1 MLAPRGQLLLAIGL
15 LLVAA
20 GMAVPLAGLTAAGVL
35 VLAGL
40 LLEVTR
46 LRAQLRPGQPP
57 LGLQA
62 SLQVLRAVDEDGS
75 GRSHRLGRAVP
86 LALRL
91 QLPAAAAGAELAP
104 AAWWTSHGLA
114 LSGAALRSLRLEA
127 NTEQTFYATGE
138 QAAVHRLYGVRGWLT
153 DRLGLVRADVF
164 VPAPCELAVLPR
176 ERSVDLRKLA
186 ETRRMSPRS
195 TGSQRPDRVPGTGDD
210 LREIREHQPGD
221 PFKHIAWKAS
231 ATRGRLMARS
241 FEREQTRSLYLVVE
255 TGATLRDGRPGHGA
269 LDQALDLVHSLAAAA
284 AKTRDPFGLCLVDG
298 RQMDQRPV
306 QEGVAA
312 LHVADRALLELRR
325 AVAEEL
331 APLDD
336 DALVQR
342 VADYLRAV
350 ERVPLPAW
358 PARLDEQQRLR
369 QRVVMAALARL
380 PERERRPDLR
390 GPDPSS
396 RQDMAILR
404 RFCRAVDLALP
415 YRGPLSAAE
424 RTEGLVA
431 GVRAA
436 MAARKGPF
444 FVVVVSDFRRMS
456 GAMQPLLSACAAARQ
471 AGHRVVVVALRE
483 SDETDVLDVVRQLD
497 DVDTARGLARAD
509 QAARQSLLDELAVGC
524 RKVGA
529 GFLAD
534 PDPQELAMLWRAG

>member
-20 GMAVPLAGLTAAGVL
+20 GVVLPLAGLTTAGVL
-35 VLAGL
+35 LLAGL
-40 LLEVTR
+40 LLELGR
-46 LRAQLRPGQPP
+46 LRAQLQPGQPP
-57 LGLQA
+57 LGVQA
-62 SLQVLRAVDEDGS
+62 SLEVLRAADEDGS

-91 QLPAAAAGAELAP
+91 TVPPSAEGAQLAP
-104 AAWWTSHGLA
+104 VAWWTSHGLS
-114 LSGAALRSLRLEA
+114 LSGAALRSLQLERETA
-127 NTEQTFYATGE
+127 LGFFATGE
-138 QAAVHRLYGVRGWLT
+138 QAAVHRLYGLRGTLT
-153 DRLGLVRADVF
+153 DRLGLVQADVF
-164 VPAPCELAVLPR
+164 LPAPCELAVLPR
-176 ERSVDLRKLA
+176 QLPVDLRKLA

-231 ATRGRLMARS
+231 AARGRLMARA
-241 FEREQTRSLYLVVE
+241 FEREQTRALYLVVE

-284 AKTRDPFGLCLVDG
+284 AKRRDPFGLSLVDG
-298 RQMDQRPV
+298 RMIDQRPV

-312 LHVADRALLELRR
+312 LHMADKALLELRR
-325 AVAEEL
+325 AVAEDL

-336 DALVQR
+336 DELVQR

-350 ERVPLPAW
+350 ERMPLGPW
-358 PARLDEQQRLR
+358 PVRLDEQQRFR
-369 QRVVMAALARL
+369 QRVVMAALTRL
-380 PERERRPDLR
+380 PERERKPELR
-390 GPDPSS
+390 GPDPAS
-396 RQDMAILR
+396 RQDRSILR
-404 RFCRAVDLALP
+404 RFCRAVDLGLP

-436 MAARKGPF
+436 MSARKGPF

-456 GAMQPLLSACAAARQ
+456 GALQPLLSVCTAARQ

-483 SDETDVLDVVRQLD
+483 SEEADVLDVVRQLD

-509 QAARQSLLDELAVGC
+509 QAARQALLDELAEGC
-524 RKVGA
+524 RRAGA

-534 PDPQELAMLWRAG
+534 PDPQSLAMLWRAN